1 MKILS
6 LNVNNFGGVC
16 DKPLLNDYRFP
27 NGRKDLATWGAEVDY
42 WRESHKEIIEKNVE
56 NIVCFIR
63 DYDVV
68 FLHEVDTNCFSWIL
82 LTSRMKEEYVLELAN
97 GINKSTIESGRKSIS
112 CAFIKN
118 NINYNCDGIPN
129 FSDSHRNVEIEI
141 QGLSV
146 IGIHMSYDLKDWINL
161 RLRFE
166 KIKKNV
172 LIIGDLNVFDLGTSR
187 REQFDMLLN
196 EGAKDLWLEQKEDN
210 RTPTANTLKRIDYAL
225 ASDSIIRAGAKEIIH
240 NVTRRCNF
248 TDHAAISVVI

>member
-16 DKPLLNDYRFP
+16 DKPLLKDCKFP
-27 NGRKDLATWGAEVDY
+27 NGSTDQAAWGAEVDN

-56 NIVCFIR
+56 NIVCFIK

-68 FLHEVDTNCFSWIL
+68 FLHEVDTNCFSWNL
-82 LTSRMKEEYVLELAN
+82 LTSRMNDEYVLELAN
-97 GINKSTIESGRKSIS
+97 GKNKSTIERGRKSIS

-118 NINYNCDGIPN
+118 IINYNCDGIPN

-141 QGLSV
+141 QGISI

-161 RLRFE
+161 RRRFE
-166 KIKKNV
+166 KEKKNV
-172 LIIGDLNVFDLGTSR
+172 IIIGDMNVFDLGTPR

-210 RTPTANTLKRIDYAL
+210 RIPTANTRKRIDYVL
-225 ASDSIIRAGAKEIIH
+225 VSDSIIRAGAKEIIH
-240 NVTRRCNF
+240 NVTRRWNL
-248 TDHAAISVVI
+248 TDHAAISVVY